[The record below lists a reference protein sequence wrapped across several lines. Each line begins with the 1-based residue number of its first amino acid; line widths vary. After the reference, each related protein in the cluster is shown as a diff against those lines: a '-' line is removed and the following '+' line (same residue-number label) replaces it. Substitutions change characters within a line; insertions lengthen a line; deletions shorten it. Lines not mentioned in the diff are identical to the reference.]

1 MCSFNSITIHYKT
14 RQDKT
19 NQIKSNQTKGCVM
32 TCHVYLIITEVKYYI
47 QLS

>member
-14 RQDKT
+14 RQDKP
-19 NQIKSNQTKGCVM
+19 NQTKVCVM
-32 TCHVYLIITEVKYYI
+32 TCHVYLIITKVKYYI